1 MTDRRLVVVSGG
13 LGVPSSSR
21 MLADALAAASRAE
34 IEASGLSAAVSTFE
48 LREYAVDIA
57 NTMVTGYAPPRL
69 EAAINELVAADALIA
84 VSPVFTASMSG
95 LFKSFFDV
103 IDNSALDGKPVLIGA
118 TGGSP
123 RHSMVL
129 DYSMRP
135 MFSYL
140 RARTA
145 PTAVYAAPGDW
156 GEGEAGAVSLDQ
168 RVRRAAGELV
178 ALMGDLPEQPGR
190 PSRDA
195 RPASALPSPA
205 QTSSA
210 QTSPAQT
217 SPAQPSPAQSLPF
230 EELLAR
236 IRK

>member
-21 MLADALAAASRAE
+21 MLSDALAAAAVAE
-34 IEASGLSAAVSTFE
+34 IESRGLSASATTFE

-69 EAAINELVAADALIA
+69 ESAINELVAADAVVA

-103 IDNSALDGKPVLIGA
+103 IDNSSLDGKPVLIGA
-118 TGGSP
+118 SGGSA

-140 RARTA
+140 RARVA

-156 GEGEAGAVSLDQ
+156 GAGETGSGSLDE
-168 RVRRAAGELV
+168 RVRRAAAELV
-178 ALMGDLPEQPGR
+178 ALMGD
-190 PSRDA
+190 A
-195 RPASALPSPA
+195 PASKRRAVRGP
-205 QTSSA
+205 QGD
-210 QTSPAQT
+210 
-217 SPAQPSPAQSLPF
+217 PAQSLPF

-236 IRK
+236 IRPE

>member
-21 MLADALAAASRAE
+21 MLADALAAAARME
-34 IEASGLSAAVSTFE
+34 IEAGGLSASVSTFE

-103 IDNSALDGKPVLIGA
+103 IDNSSLDGKPVLIGA
-118 TGGSP
+118 TGGSA

-156 GEGEAGAVSLDQ
+156 GEGETGTGSLDQ

-178 ALMGDLPEQPGR
+178 ALMGDAPAPQPR
-190 PSRDA
+190 AAAAPQKLA
-195 RPASALPSPA
+195 E
-205 QTSSA
+205 T
-210 QTSPAQT
+210 
-217 SPAQPSPAQSLPF
+217 SLPF
-230 EELLAR
+230 EELLAQTQ
-236 IRK
+236 RK